1 MIFISH
7 SNYDAEF
14 VSKLRIQLESFGL
27 KTWGNCI
34 LRNPT

>member
-7 SNYDAEF
+7 SSHDAAF
-14 VSKLRIQLESFGL
+14 VSELRIQLESLGL
-27 KTWGNCI
+27 KTWVDCI